1 MLWSAQRDST
11 SCPFASEATPATR
24 PIIFTIPAESQVA
37 TGHLEWKI
45 GHYSYLRPLSRQ
57 NAILR
62 PDRLRQIL
70 LAERLQD
77 IDLHSTRHRI
87 ERDHHECV
95 GEGCFQI
102 VGERIQAEENV
113 RDDHREQRRPVAG
126 EIGET

>member
-1 MLWSAQRDST
+1 MTSSLGQRRFVFLFEYSLFLERCGLRSVT
-11 SCPFASEATPATR
+11 RSLAHSPLKRPR

-102 VGERIQAEENV
+102 VGER
-113 RDDHREQRRPVAG
+113 
-126 EIGET
+126 